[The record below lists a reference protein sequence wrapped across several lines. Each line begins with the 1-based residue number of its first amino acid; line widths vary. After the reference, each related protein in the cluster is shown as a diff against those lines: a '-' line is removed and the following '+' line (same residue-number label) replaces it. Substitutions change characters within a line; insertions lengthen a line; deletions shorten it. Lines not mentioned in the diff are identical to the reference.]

1 MLPPLLALQVLTRIP
16 LPASPAAPVGE
27 LGRSILWFPAA
38 GAAIGVLVATVD
50 LCAGHIFAPPVT
62 GAIVVFTLV
71 ATTGAFHLDG
81 LIDTVDGLVAGP
93 DPKARLAAMRQSVAG
108 VPGALAGC
116 GMVFALYVA
125 VLSLPSEMRF
135 HALFLAPVCARTTIL
150 TGYRLF
156 PYGRSEAGLSRALK
170 DGATTK
176 RAVLGTGLAI
186 AIAVASAAGGGVLL
200 LAGSLAGAMV
210 VGIAACVRLGGLTGD
225 VHGAICELTQLGV
238 LLSAPAVL
246 GR

>member
-1 MLPPLLALQVLTRIP
+1 MSSFLLALQILTRVP
-16 LPASPAAPVGE
+16 LPARPAAQVGD
-27 LGRSILWFPAA
+27 LSRSIMWFPIA
-38 GAAIGVLVATVD
+38 GATIGVLVATVD
-50 LCAGHIFAPPVT
+50 LCAGRIFAPPMT

-81 LIDTVDGLVAGP
+81 LIDTVDGVVAGP
-93 DPKARLAAMRQSVAG
+93 DPDARLAAMRQSVAG

-156 PYGRSEAGLSRALK
+156 PYGRTEAGLSRALK

-176 RAVLGTGLAI
+176 RAMLGTGLAI
-186 AIAVASAAGGGVLL
+186 AITAATAAGGGVLL
-200 LAGSLAGAMV
+200 LAGSLAGAV
-210 VGIAACVRLGGLTGD
+210 ALGIAACVRLRGLTGD
-225 VHGAICELTQLGV
+225 VHGAICEIAQLGV
-238 LLSAPAVL
+238 LLSAPALL